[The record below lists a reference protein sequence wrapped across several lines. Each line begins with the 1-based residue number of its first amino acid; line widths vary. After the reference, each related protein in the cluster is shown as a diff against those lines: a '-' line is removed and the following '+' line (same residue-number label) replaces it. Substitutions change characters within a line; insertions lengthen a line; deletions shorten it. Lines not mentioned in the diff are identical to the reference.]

1 MRPFALLA
9 LVASV
14 LGGCSPYVNR
24 GETLYREGRY
34 IEAAEVF
41 ELTETKLKASP
52 SEVRAEYGLYRGL
65 TYLRLDD
72 LRNAHVW
79 LTYATTVEKK
89 TPGQLTSD
97 ERALLDRAWKE
108 LADRTRARGF
118 QNVEPE
124 RVASSEHRADGAR
137 IGASVPPNGPRSV
150 ATE

>member
-1 MRPFALLA
+1 VRAFVLLA
-9 LVASV
+9 LAASA
-14 LGGCSPYVNR
+14 LPACSPYVNR

-41 ELTETKLKASP
+41 ELTEARLRASP

-79 LTYATTVEKK
+79 FTYAATVEKK

-97 ERALLDRAWKE
+97 ERMLLDRGWKE

-118 QNVEPE
+118 KTVRPE
-124 RVASSEHRADGAR
+124 RVASSEHGAERAR
-137 IGASVPPNGPRSV
+137 VGASAPPNGRRSV
-150 ATE
+150 VAE

>member
-1 MRPFALLA
+1 VRPFVLLA
-9 LVASV
+9 IALSS

-41 ELTETKLKASP
+41 ELTEARLKASP
-52 SEVRAEYGLYRGL
+52 IEVRAEYGLYRGL

-97 ERALLDRAWKE
+97 ERTLLDRAWKE
-108 LADRTRARGF
+108 LADRTRDRGF
-118 QNVEPE
+118 KNVEPE
-124 RVASSEHRADGAR
+124 RVASTDPATGAR
-137 IGASVPPNGPRSV
+137 LGTSTTPNGRRSV

>member
-1 MRPFALLA
+1 VRPFVFSA

-14 LGGCSPYVNR
+14 FVGCSPYVNR

-41 ELTETKLKASP
+41 ELTEARLKASP
-52 SEVRAEYGLYRGL
+52 YEVRAEYGLYRGL

-97 ERALLDRAWKE
+97 ERMLLDRGWKE

-118 QNVEPE
+118 TAVAPE
-124 RVASSEHRADGAR
+124 RVASSERGAERAHLGP
-137 IGASVPPNGPRSV
+137 STPPNGRRSV
-150 ATE
+150 AAE

>member
-1 MRPFALLA
+1 VRSFVVLAIALSA
-9 LVASV
+9 VAA
-14 LGGCSPYVNR
+14 CSPYVNR

-41 ELTETKLKASP
+41 ELTEARLRASP

-72 LRNAHVW
+72 LRNAHLW

-97 ERALLDRAWKE
+97 EHMLLDRGWKE

-118 QNVEPE
+118 TNVEPE
-124 RVASSEHRADGAR
+124 RVASTEPGTGAR
-137 IGASVPPNGPRSV
+137 LGTSTTPNGRRSV
-150 ATE
+150 VAE